1 LHIKIKSCFFG
12 ESYRM
17 KKIALV
23 VLIVFS
29 IQSLIAQNVSF
40 GLKGGVNMSKFSSA
54 NDIVG
59 IDDEYKIFKYK
70 FGFQVGGFAE
80 FKLKGNF
87 YLQPELLF
95 SLQGTKHINL
105 INRTYYNTNE
115 FYFTLPLMFNYKFL
129 ESYSVEFGPQIN
141 YLFAIKQEEGFKYPE
156 EVLDELSNEINWGL
170 AAGIKYN
177 VSPTFGLGF
186 RYIYGFERK
195 ENLTTDFFRKYKNS
209 VFQLNL
215 EYRFN

>member
-1 LHIKIKSCFFG
+1 
-12 ESYRM
+12 M
-17 KKIALV
+17 KKITLLI
-23 VLIVFS
+23 LIVFS
-29 IQSLIAQNVSF
+29 IQNLASQNVSF
-40 GLKGGVNMSKFSSA
+40 GLKVGVNMSKFSSA
-54 NDIVG
+54 NAVAG
-59 IDDEYKIFKYK
+59 RDDEYKIFKYK
-70 FGFQVGGFAE
+70 FGFQAGGFAE

-95 SLQGTKHINL
+95 SLQGTKIYNL

-115 FYFTLPLMFNYKFL
+115 FYITLPLMFNYKFL
-129 ESYSVEFGPQIN
+129 ENYDVELGPQIN

-177 VSPTFGLGF
+177 VSATFGLGF
-186 RYIYGFERK
+186 RYVYGFERK
-195 ENLTTDFFRKYKNS
+195 ENLTGFIFRKYKNS
-209 VFQLNL
+209 VLQLNL

>member
-1 LHIKIKSCFFG
+1 
-12 ESYRM
+12 M
-17 KKIALV
+17 KKIVLL

-29 IQSLIAQNVSF
+29 IQNLTAQKVVF
-40 GLKGGVNMSKFSSA
+40 GLKGGVNMSKFISPS
-54 NDIVG
+54 DPG
-59 IDDEYKIFKYK
+59 GEYKIFKYK

-80 FKLKGNF
+80 IKLKGDF
-87 YLQPELLF
+87 YLQPEFIF
-95 SLQGTKHINL
+95 SLQGTKHINS

-129 ESYSVEFGPQIN
+129 ENYGVELGPQIN
-141 YLFAIKQEEGFKYPE
+141 YLFAIKQGAEGFKYPDE
-156 EVLDELSNEINWGL
+156 ILDELLNEINWGL

-177 VSPTFGLGF
+177 VSATFGLGF
-186 RYIYGFERK
+186 RYIYGFDRIEDVETAVLR
-195 ENLTTDFFRKYKNS
+195 EFKNS

>member
-1 LHIKIKSCFFG
+1 
-12 ESYRM
+12 M

-23 VLIVFS
+23 VLVVFS
-29 IQSLIAQNVSF
+29 VQSLTAQNVSF
-40 GLKGGVNMSKFSSA
+40 GLKGGVNMSKFISPS
-54 NDIVG
+54 DPG
-59 IDDEYKIFKYK
+59 GEYNMFKYK

-80 FKLKGNF
+80 IKLKGNF

-95 SLQGTKHINL
+95 SLQGTKQINA

-129 ESYSVEFGPQIN
+129 EKYSAELGPQIN
-141 YLFAIKQEEGFKYPE
+141 YLFTIKQEEGGFKYPDD
-156 EVLDELSNEINWGL
+156 VLDELLNEINWGL
-170 AAGIKYN
+170 AAGVKYD
-177 VSPTFGLGF
+177 VSATFGFGF
-186 RYIYGFERK
+186 RYIYGFDRK
-195 ENLTTDFFRKYKNS
+195 EDATTAFLREYKNS